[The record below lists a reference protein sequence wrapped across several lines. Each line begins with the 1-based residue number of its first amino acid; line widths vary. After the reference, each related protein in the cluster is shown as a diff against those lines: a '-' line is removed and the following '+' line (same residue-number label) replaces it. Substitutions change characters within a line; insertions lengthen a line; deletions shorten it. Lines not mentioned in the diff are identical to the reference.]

1 MGGRNC
7 GRIRPNEGMKSSM
20 MGARNVTGRGARGAL
35 VAAALFV
42 AVSPLAVRAQAPALR
57 GKVGAPPPAAAT
69 IANPAPAT
77 PAPAADTAPAPGPAP
92 AVQAPRIM
100 SESVAAV
107 VNDDIISTYDLAQR
121 MRLLIATSGVQP
133 TADTM
138 QQFQQEALVSLVDEH
153 LQVQEL
159 KRVQKDQK
167 ITIIATD
174 DEILEE
180 LAGMAQQNNLKPDG
194 FIAALKSQGISQDTL
209 YDQIRAQMSWQRW
222 IRGRY
227 GSRLRIGEDQI
238 KATQARLAAAASKPQ
253 YQISEVFLDAGR
265 LGGMDQ
271 ATKGAAQL
279 VAQMQQ
285 GAPFA
290 SVARQFSASATA
302 AAGGDAGWIGQG
314 EMPAEVDAVLDQLR
328 PGQLSPPI
336 PVRDG
341 VYIIYLRDKR
351 SGAGQTL
358 VSLKQVAIALPPTAT
373 QADIDT
379 ANSKLLAVRSQIK
392 GCADL
397 EATAGKTPGVVA
409 GDLGEA
415 EVADL
420 SPEFKDAATHL
431 SVGQLSQPIRT
442 KVGLHVL
449 GVCGKRAAGG
459 AQTDHDQIE
468 NRLTGQQ
475 LSMISRRYMRDL
487 RNSAT
492 IETR

>member
-1 MGGRNC
+1 
-7 GRIRPNEGMKSSM
+7 M
-20 MGARNVTGRGARGAL
+20 MRARNVTSRGARGAL
-35 VAAALFV
+35 VAAALFAAASPV
-42 AVSPLAVRAQAPALR
+42 AFQAQAQGTAAAPAPAA
-57 GKVGAPPPAAAT
+57 APPPAAA
-69 IANPAPAT
+69 
-77 PAPAADTAPAPGPAP
+77 P
-92 AVQAPRIM
+92 AVQRAM
-100 SESVAAV
+100 TESVAAV

-153 LQVQEL
+153 LQLQEL

-174 DEILEE
+174 DEIQEE
-180 LAGMAQQNNLKPDG
+180 LVGMAQQNNLKPDG
-194 FIAALKSQGISQDTL
+194 FLAALKSQGISQDTL
-209 YDQIRAQMSWQRW
+209 YEQIRAQMSWQRW

-238 KATQARLAAAASKPQ
+238 KATQARLIAASSKPQ
-253 YQISEVFLDAGR
+253 YQISEVFLEAGR

-271 ATKGAAQL
+271 ATKGAGQL
-279 VAQMQQ
+279 VAQIQQ

-290 SVARQFSASATA
+290 AVARQFSASATA
-302 AAGGDAGWIGQG
+302 AAGGDAGWISQG
-314 EMPAEVDAVLDQLR
+314 EMAPEVDAVLDQLR
-328 PGQLSPPI
+328 PGQLSQPI
-336 PVRDG
+336 PTKDG

-358 VSLKQVAIALPPTAT
+358 VSLKQVAIGLPPTAT
-373 QADIDT
+373 QADVD
-379 ANSKLLAVRSQIK
+379 AASVKLMGVRGQIK
-392 GCADL
+392 GCADV
-397 EATAGKTPGVVA
+397 ESTAAKTQGVVA

-420 SPEFKDAATHL
+420 SPEFKDAATSL

-442 KVGLHVL
+442 KVGLHIL
-449 GVCGKRAAGG
+449 AVCGKRAAGG
-459 AQTDHDQIE
+459 AQADHDQIE
-468 NRLTGQQ
+468 SRLTGQQ